1 MDIFIQII
9 AILLGIIGLIGCLLP
24 IIPGPPVS
32 WAGLLVLYIWGSEPM
47 TLKFLLIWLAITII
61 VTVLDYI
68 VPAYF
73 TKITGGSKI
82 AARGSL
88 VGMFIGII
96 FFPPTGMIVGAFL
109 GAVLAEVIFNGKELR
124 KSIKPALGSFLGFIF
139 GTFLK
144 LVASGLMLFYI
155 FKY

>member
-1 MDIFIQII
+1 
-9 AILLGIIGLIGCLLP
+9 
-24 IIPGPPVS
+24 
-32 WAGLLVLYIWGSEPM
+32 M